1 MTPKEK
7 AKDLVKGFRST
18 FIILV
23 TNTKG
28 ELQFPYKSKYVANEV
43 FEHQSKQCAIECV
56 DEIIES
62 IRKCDDYWYGDMQV
76 DGVSYWQKVKKELE
90 NF

>member
-62 IRKCDDYWYGDMQV
+62 IKNLTSLTIEERRKLRNEKFLSMT
-76 DGVSYWQKVKKELE
+76 SEI
-90 NF
+90 